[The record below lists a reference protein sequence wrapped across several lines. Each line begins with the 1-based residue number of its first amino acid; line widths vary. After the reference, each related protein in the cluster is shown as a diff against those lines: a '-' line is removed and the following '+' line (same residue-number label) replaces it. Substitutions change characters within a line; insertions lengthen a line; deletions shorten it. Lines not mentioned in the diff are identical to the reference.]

1 MSMSLQEK
9 IKAGLKEA
17 MLARD
22 EARTSTLRIILGEFA
37 RQAQKELSDQEVQG
51 VIRKLV
57 KSESEMLKLS
67 GAESSEYMQV
77 LEGYLPKQ
85 ATEDEIRDW
94 IGTNINL
101 ADFANKMQAMK
112 PIMNNFGGS
121 ADGNLVKKV
130 LDSL

>member
-1 MSMSLQEK
+1 MSLQEK
-9 IKAGLKEA
+9 IKADLKEA

-22 EARTSTLRIILGEFA
+22 KDRTSTVRIILGEFA
-37 RQAQKELSDQEVQG
+37 RQAKKELSDQEVQG

-57 KSESEMLKLS
+57 KSETEMMNLT
-67 GAESSEYMQV
+67 GADSSDYLQV

-85 ATEDEIRDW
+85 VTETEIREW
-94 IGTNINL
+94 IGSNIDL

-112 PIMNNFGGS
+112 PIMTNFGGS

-130 LDSL
+130 LENL